1 LYQGRIH
8 PSCPVPNLSEQNVK
22 NLHFQIRNIP
32 LTAVGVNADSQQFPE
47 DWLFRWRWG
56 KGKKK
61 TPQAKKAKALQDAL
75 EAAGSDDEDD
85 VKPAGQSFLALVST
99 SQPQRK
105 DLAEV
110 SQPDGKPATIVFVEV
125 GGRTTAVVEELQKMP
140 EGIEIKPKVSKG
152 GKGSRSKKGKGG
164 DNDSVS
170 FSWRYHCNAC
180 LMKGLR
186 RAACL
191 RRL

>member
-85 VKPAGQSFLALVST
+85 VKPAGKSVRIWLRFLSLMGS
-99 SQPQRK
+99 PQRSSLSK
-105 DLAEV
+105 WA
-110 SQPDGKPATIVFVEV
+110 
-125 GGRTTAVVEELQKMP
+125 GGPQQ
-140 EGIEIKPKVSKG
+140 
-152 GKGSRSKKGKGG
+152 
-164 DNDSVS
+164 
-170 FSWRYHCNAC
+170 
-180 LMKGLR
+180 
-186 RAACL
+186 
-191 RRL
+191 